1 MTRFARYAVLSVL
14 AVATALAV
22 GCSAQDAEPALE
34 PKVTPP
40 AVKSE
45 GVLKAG
51 VDLSMPPF
59 AGTDQGKQAGIDVDV
74 ASALAQ
80 RLGLTVEFVDVKPSE
95 AATAVADGSV
105 DVVLSV
111 PLATSD
117 LSQLSLAGS
126 YIANAP
132 AFFVKASESV
142 EPSMTLSTVRAR
154 VIGVQSESE
163 SFWLVQHQLDAE
175 AAQPFATLREA
186 LEALDRGEIEVAA
199 GDALIGAYI
208 ARDLPQVRF
217 AGQLAGGAPLAVA
230 VAADNTVLAD
240 AVRAELDAMA
250 ADGVLETI
258 RRTWV
263 GDLPE
268 IAVEEKAAP
277 VAP

>member
-1 MTRFARYAVLSVL
+1 MTRFARNAVLVAL

-22 GCSAQDAEPALE
+22 GCSAQEPEPTLE
-34 PKVTPP
+34 PKIAPP
-40 AVKSE
+40 VIKSE

-59 AGTDQGKQAGIDVDV
+59 AGTDQRKQAGIDVDV

-80 RLGLTVEFVDVKPSE
+80 RLGLKVEFVDVKPSE
-95 AATAVADGSV
+95 AATALADGAA

-117 LSQLSLAGS
+117 LTRLSLAGS

-132 AFFVKASESV
+132 AFFIKAPESV
-142 EPSMTLSTVRAR
+142 EPSLTLSSVRAR
-154 VIGVQSESE
+154 AIGVQSESE
-163 SFWLVQHQLDAE
+163 SYWLVRHQLDAE
-175 AAQPFATLREA
+175 SAQPYATLREA

-199 GDALIGAYI
+199 GDALVGAYI
-208 ARDLPQVRF
+208 ARDLPQVQF

-230 VAADNTVLAD
+230 VSAENTALAD

-263 GDLPE
+263 GELPE
-268 IAVEEKAAP
+268 IVVEEKAAP
-277 VAP
+277 ATP